1 MSEVKKTKV
10 HLISGFLGTGKTTAL
25 KSLME
30 QKDTNEKLYLI
41 HITEPTRQAEI
52 SYADFCL

>member
-25 KSLME
+25 KSLS
-30 QKDTNEKLYLI
+30 LI
-41 HITEPTRQAEI
+41 HI
-52 SYADFCL
+52 

>member
-25 KSLME
+25 KSLMA
-30 QKDTNEKLYLI
+30 QKDPNEKMG
-41 HITEPTRQAEI
+41 HHRQRI
-52 SYADFCL
+52 WRNRH

>member
-25 KSLME
+25 KSLMA
-30 QKDTNEKLYLI
+30 QKDPMGAFPFLSNPLFF
-41 HITEPTRQAEI
+41 R
-52 SYADFCL
+52 